1 MSLDGIVNAQNMLIF
16 IGDRLKCLLTTDQNI
31 HVRPEPDHQLS
42 FYVADRLLFTTQA
55 ALVPI
60 QTTDLQGVTLLNPV
74 ESPSSYQTLRD
85 AAYTDLLTGLGNRR
99 AFEETLKQL
108 TQMEGPLA
116 LVILDLDGL
125 KAFNDLHGHMQGDA
139 FLRLVAEALQSQVKT
154 GDAAFRIGGDEFAL
168 VLQGLEASQ
177 VHVVFESMQAIRTR
191 LKNSPFR
198 GGDISAGVAFHPR
211 ESGGN
216 AQVLT
221 RLADERM
228 YDQKRSRSHSGQAHL
243 VGTINRRAVMRAM
256 NATLEVL
263 LAGQVPGP
271 PYWQL
276 MLDYAVQMVPSA
288 QAGSLDLWDGQ
299 AFIKTAQLG
308 FADDILGLELTPEA
322 QLIWYGSSREKWMSG
337 QPRIL
342 REVPTISTTSFF
354 SAEASGDPDRIEVF
368 EASGRLGEIMCTLN
382 APITHQGKVY
392 GHLNLDNFV
401 SHQAFNQDS
410 LQVTLELVRLCATVC
425 HNLNLPA
432 HLP

>member
-243 VGTINRRAVMRAM
+243 VGTINRHAVMRAM